1 MQESFMELV
10 YLTMQ
15 GELIPEYAIANVEDI
30 FAEGGIGIELYT
42 NAKNAYYRVCDR
54 LGVKDEDRDLDE
66 IISNMEN
73 LASEMAFRMYQY
85 GAKFG
90 MR

>member
-30 FAEGGIGIELYT
+30 FAEGGIGIELYA

-54 LGVKDEDRDLDE
+54 LGVKDEDRDLDG

>member
-10 YLTMQ
+10 YLSLQ
-15 GELIPEYAIANVEDI
+15 GELIPEYAIAEVEDI
-30 FAEGGIGIELYT
+30 FAEGGVGIQLY
-42 NAKNAYYRVCDR
+42 KNARNAYNRVCAR
-54 LGVKDEDRDLDE
+54 LGVKDGDPDLDD
-66 IISNMEN
+66 IIRNMEA
-73 LASEMAFRMYQY
+73 LDREIALRMYQY